1 MPMNKTNLVSTDP
14 IADMLSRIRNAI
26 AVNKPQV
33 VMPHSKIKEAVARIL
48 ADNGYISSVDVQEE
62 NSRKSL
68 VITINTSDESAKITE
83 INRLSRPGRRMY
95 VKSPA
100 VPIVRRGRGIVVI
113 STSQGIMTGRQA
125 AKQNLGGELIC
136 EVY

>member
-1 MPMNKTNLVSTDP
+1 MSKNNLVSTDP

-26 AVNKPQV
+26 AVNKQQV
-33 VMPHSKIKEAVARIL
+33 SLPHSKVKETIARIL
-48 ADNGYISSVDVQEE
+48 ADNGFISAVDVQEE
-62 NSRKSL
+62 NGRKAL
-68 VITINTSDESAKITE
+68 VLTINSENESAKITE

-100 VPIVRRGRGIVVI
+100 VPTVKRGRGLVVI
-113 STSQGIMTGRQA
+113 STSHGIMTGREA
-125 AKQNLGGELIC
+125 TTKNLGGELIC

>member
-1 MPMNKTNLVSTDP
+1 MNKSNLVSTDP
-14 IADMLSRIRNAI
+14 IADMLSRVRNAI

-33 VMPHSKIKEAVARIL
+33 SMPHSIVKETIARIL
-48 ADNGYISSVDVQEE
+48 SDNGFISAVEVTEE
-62 NSRKSL
+62 DGWKIL
-68 VITINTSDESAKITE
+68 TITINSDDESAKITE

-100 VPIVRRGRGIVVI
+100 VPTVKRGRGIVVI
-113 STSQGIMTGRQA
+113 STSHGIMTGREA
-125 AKQNLGGELIC
+125 TAKNLGGELIC

>member
-1 MPMNKTNLVSTDP
+1 MSNTNLVSTDP

-26 AVNKPQV
+26 AVNKQQV
-33 VMPHSKIKEAVARIL
+33 SMPHSKVKETIARIL
-48 ADNGYISSVDVQEE
+48 ADNGFINAVDVQEE
-62 NSRKSL
+62 NSRKTL
-68 VITINTSDESAKITE
+68 VINIKGDAEPAKITE

-100 VPIVRRGRGIVVI
+100 VPTVKRGRGIVVI
-113 STSQGIMTGRQA
+113 STSHGIMTGREA
-125 AKQNLGGELIC
+125 ASKNLGGELIC

>member
-1 MPMNKTNLVSTDP
+1 MPMNKTNSVSTDP

-26 AVNKPQV
+26 AVNKREV
-33 VMPHSKIKEAVARIL
+33 SLPHSKIKEAVAQIL
-48 ADNGYISSVDVQEE
+48 ADNGFISAVDSQEE
-62 NSRKSL
+62 NGRRQL
-68 VITINTSDESAKITE
+68 VITINSEDESAKITE

-100 VPIVRRGRGIVVI
+100 VPTVRRGRGIVVI
-113 STSQGIMTGRQA
+113 STSHGIMTGRDA
-125 AKQNLGGELIC
+125 VAKNLGGELIC

>member
-1 MPMNKTNLVSTDP
+1 MNKTNLVSTDP

-26 AVNKPQV
+26 AVNKPRV
-33 VMPHSKIKEAVARIL
+33 SLPHSIVKETIARIL
-48 ADNGYISSVDVQEE
+48 ADNGFISSVEVEE
-62 NSRKSL
+62 EDSRKTLIVNISGD
-68 VITINTSDESAKITE
+68 DEAAKITE

-100 VPIVRRGRGIVVI
+100 VPTVKRGRGIVVI
-113 STSQGIMTGRQA
+113 STSHGIMTGREAA
-125 AKQNLGGELIC
+125 AKNLGGELIC

>member
-1 MPMNKTNLVSTDP
+1 MNKTNLVSTDP

-26 AVNKPQV
+26 AVNKPEV
-33 VMPHSKIKEAVARIL
+33 AMPHSKIKEAVARIL
-48 ADNGYISSVDVQEE
+48 ADNGYISSVDVQED
-62 NSRKSL
+62 NGRKSL
-68 VITINTSDESAKITE
+68 VITINNQDESAKITE

-100 VPIVRRGRGIVVI
+100 VPTVRRGRGIVVI
-113 STSQGIMTGRQA
+113 STSSGIMTGREA